1 MTDKKTIGRYEIIK
15 HLAQG
20 GMGEVFLAF
29 DPTCS
34 RNVALKRIRED
45 LKDKPTIR
53 QRFLKEARIASQLTH
68 PSIVPIYSIHEDED
82 SVYYTMPYVEGKTL
96 KDILVEAVK
105 MPSSESS
112 IPNLIRVFLAVCEA
126 MAFVHSKKILHRDL
140 KPSNILV
147 GKYGEVLILDW
158 GIANYL
164 NEIEAKNQAL
174 LEKKSSQDELKTNE
188 KKLPHPNKIAGT
200 ITYLA
205 PECVLGEYSSVLS
218 DVYALGVIL
227 YQILTLR
234 SPFRRTSVADFRK
247 KAKLEKTPDPALAAP
262 YRDIPLALSKITKKC
277 LYFDKKE
284 RYQTIEALLK
294 DLKNYIEGNPEW
306 MLKGELDLKDPK
318 AFIFQENIYLP
329 KTLESSD
336 WASVWLAKATL
347 SGSFKI
353 SFEFLLKE
361 KSSGL
366 GVLFSI
372 PEHSGKYIIEDGFLV
387 FFGPKKKPYIELSH
401 GSILVLRNQ
410 NIALKKR
417 IWHKVKIEKL
427 GNTIRCYLNDILVLS
442 YISYIPLF
450 GSHLGLFFKDNAF
463 LISNFKLFAA
473 SNNLLVSCLALPDA
487 FLSKKDFD
495 AAYLEYKRIAASFP
509 GRTEEREALFRAG
522 ITILE
527 KAKTEG
533 DKELFEQALLEF
545 ENLKTGAGAPL
556 EYLGK
561 SIVYATLKEYEE
573 EAKCL
578 ELAIRRFQDHPLISL
593 LKEHLLLRLHES
605 SFAQREAHLR
615 LMLVSQLIFLEL
627 NKLPDTELL
636 TQNLQKHLLPLE
648 FLIPSKNMLIIDL
661 AFRLDKKMLLLD
673 LLEKLD
679 SKKEE
684 DALDIFN
691 ILISLL
697 EMGTSEEVSNLINQD
712 PLNQDRSVICSAAV
726 AAIKETLKIIEGNF
740 TQTYAFK
747 NKKLDSL
754 TFASL
759 LFLLKTALK
768 ENNAAFITNTLQKL
782 DLEELQLMVEPKVD
796 QKESAININPKTIL
810 TSYQIWAYLLEK
822 KLSKAEELFKGFSE
836 EQRADEQS
844 PLFIPYGL
852 FLHLKGEEEVAKLHF
867 TAPLDTLY
875 PSMGALFGLIVTGKG
890 EKWREKL
897 LPYERRELRE
907 LLEIYT
913 ELAEKSLTKSFFKF

>member
-1 MTDKKTIGRYEIIK
+1 MTEKTIGRYKILK
-15 HLAQG
+15 HIAQG

-34 RNVALKRIRED
+34 RRVALKRIRED

-53 QRFLKEARIASQLTH
+53 KRFLKEAKIASQLTH
-68 PSIVPIYSIHEDED
+68 PSIVPIYSIHEDEK

-105 MPSSESS
+105 NPSQESS
-112 IPNLIRVFLAVCEA
+112 IPNLIRVFLAICEA
-126 MAFVHSKKILHRDL
+126 MAFVHSKNILHRDL

-147 GKYGEVLILDW
+147 GQYGEVLILDW
-158 GIANYL
+158 GIATYL
-164 NEIEAKNQAL
+164 DEPETKTHAS
-174 LEKKSSQDELKTNE
+174 LEKDLLKEPTPTGGSAD
-188 KKLPHPNKIAGT
+188 LTHPGKVAGT

-205 PECVLGEYSSVLS
+205 PECVLGERASVRS
-218 DVYALGVIL
+218 DVYALGVVL

-247 KAKLEKTPDPALAAP
+247 KAKLEKIPDPALSAP

-277 LYFDKKE
+277 LYFARKE
-284 RYQTIEALLK
+284 RYQKIEELLK

-306 MLKGELDLKDPK
+306 LLKAVLDLKDPK

-329 KTLESSD
+329 KTLEGSD

-353 SFEFLLKE
+353 EFEFLLKE

-372 PEHSGKYIIEDGFLV
+372 PERRNKYIIEDGFLL
-387 FFGPKKKPYIELSH
+387 FFGPKKKPYIELSY

-417 IWHKVKIEKL
+417 IWHQVKIEKL
-427 GNTIRCYLNDILVLS
+427 GNTIRCYLNDQLVLS
-442 YISYIPLF
+442 YITYIPLF
-450 GSHLGLFFKDNAF
+450 GSHLGLFFKDNSF
-463 LISNFKLFAA
+463 LTSNFKLLDA

-487 FLSKKDFD
+487 FLAKKDFD
-495 AAYLEYKRIAASFP
+495 TAYLEYKRIAASFP
-509 GRTEEREALFRAG
+509 GRMEEREALFRAG
-522 ITILE
+522 ITVLE

-533 DKELFEQALLEF
+533 DRELFEQALLEF
-545 ENLKTGAGAPL
+545 EKLKKGAGAPL

-578 ELAIRRFQDHPLISL
+578 ELAIRKFKNHPLISL

-615 LMLVSQLIFLEL
+615 LMLVSQLIFLEF

-636 TQNLQKHLLPLE
+636 TQNLQKHLLPLD
-648 FLIPSKNMLIIDL
+648 FLIPSKKGLIIDL

-679 SKKEE
+679 LKKAA
-684 DALDIFN
+684 DVLDIHN
-691 ILISLL
+691 ILLSLL
-697 EMGTSEEVSNLINQD
+697 EMGAPEEVTQFINKSVAISAPLKTIQEVLKLLKNNLAE
-712 PLNQDRSVICSAAV
+712 P
-726 AAIKETLKIIEGNF
+726 
-740 TQTYAFK
+740 YAPK
-747 NKKLDSL
+747 NKKLAALDFSAL
-754 TFASL
+754 CF
-759 LFLLKTALK
+759 LFKTALK
-768 ENNAAFITNTLQKL
+768 ENNASFITNTLKGL
-782 DLEELQLMVEPKVD
+782 DLEKADLSIKD
-796 QKESAININPKTIL
+796 SKTIL
-810 TSYQIWAYLLEK
+810 ISYQIWAYLLEK
-822 KLSKAEELFKGFSE
+822 NLSKAEELFKRFSE
-836 EQRADEQS
+836 EERADEEG

-890 EKWREKL
+890 EKLLKKL
-897 LPYERRELRE
+897 LPYERKELRE
-907 LLEIYT
+907 LLEVYT
-913 ELAEKSLTKSFFKF
+913 ELAKKSLTESVFEF